1 MQVRMIRN
9 SDSRARRGAESAPG
23 RAIVAAMAQRP
34 PAAENSSR
42 LAAVAG
48 AIAGLALALLFG
60 NAALAALSQGWEQL
74 VLPAYHTLNLASFAT
89 CL

>member
-1 MQVRMIRN
+1 
-9 SDSRARRGAESAPG
+9 
-23 RAIVAAMAQRP
+23 MAQRP
-34 PAAENSSR
+34 PAEKSSR
-42 LAAVAG
+42 LAAIAG

-60 NAALAALSQGWEQL
+60 NAALAALDRSWEQV

>member
-1 MQVRMIRN
+1 M
-9 SDSRARRGAESAPG
+9 GADGAPR

-34 PAAENSSR
+34 PAAEKGSR
-42 LAAVAG
+42 LAAIAG

-60 NAALAALSQGWEQL
+60 NEALAALGQSWEHV
-74 VLPAYHTLNLASFAT
+74 VLPAYHTLNLASFAS